1 MTNDVV
7 RLVVLNALFFAG
19 GIGLLPT
26 LRIAR
31 TRHELLRRL
40 PSAYMIGLAS
50 FGILGAT
57 LELISV
63 PLGLLEVAFLAVACV
78 GGGVLALMS
87 ADTEHSSPS
96 VARGASR
103 AAWVLA
109 AVMLIVSLA
118 LVARAGHA
126 WVVRPLREYDGWAI
140 WALKARALFEFGG
153 VEESVFANPVY
164 DAPTHPLLLPS
175 LEAMGFRAMGGFD
188 GTVIHLQLAGL
199 LLGFVGAAWV
209 VLRAV
214 ASPVLVAATLLAVVS
229 APAVMAQLGTN
240 FADIPLALFISL
252 AVAASAA
259 WLRSRENWLLSSAA
273 IFLAAAALTKS
284 EGMLFAVCAVAAL
297 AVVASRRAPGRLALV
312 AGAVA
317 LAILP
322 WRVYV
327 SAHDLRHPDY
337 ELSNLVDR
345 SYLGDTSY
353 RVRPVVD
360 ELLLQLTS
368 LDAWGLLLPMFGIG
382 LGAALIRRRYALAL
396 FALGWLASSFA
407 GLVAIY
413 WITVRTLEFN
423 LFNTSN
429 RIVASLLL
437 GAALLAPIL
446 AAEPDPVPEP
456 EPQ

>member
-1 MTNDVV
+1 MTGDVV
-7 RLVVLNALFFAG
+7 RLVLLNALFCAG
-19 GIGLLPT
+19 GAGLMVT
-26 LRIAR
+26 VRIAP
-31 TRHELLRRL
+31 TRRDVLSRL
-40 PSAYMIGLAS
+40 PLAYMIGLAS
-50 FGILGAT
+50 FGMLGAT

-63 PLGLLEVAFLAVACV
+63 PLGLIEVGVLAGACV
-78 GGGVLALMS
+78 GGGVLALLSS
-87 ADTEHSSPS
+87 ANGDLSTYVP
-96 VARGASR
+96 AKGSR
-103 AAWVLA
+103 AAWILA
-109 AVMLIVSLA
+109 AVLLLVSLV
-118 LVARAGHA
+118 LIARAGHA

-140 WALKARALFEFGG
+140 WGLKARALFEFGG
-153 VEESVFANPVY
+153 VDESVFANPVY

-209 VLRAV
+209 ILRAV
-214 ASPVLVAATLLAVVS
+214 ASPVAVAATLLAVLS
-229 APAVMAQLGTN
+229 APAVLAQLGTN
-240 FADIPLALFISL
+240 FADIPLALFMAL
-252 AVAASAA
+252 AVAAAAA
-259 WLRSRENWLLSSAA
+259 WLRRRESWLLTTGT

-284 EGMLFAVCAVAAL
+284 DGMLFAVCAV
-297 AVVASRRAPGRLALV
+297 VALALV
-312 AGAVA
+312 AGKRAPVRLVLAAGALA

-322 WRVYV
+322 WRIYV

-337 ELSNLVDR
+337 ELSNLFDR

-360 ELLLQLTS
+360 ELLLQLTN
-368 LDAWGLLLPMFGIG
+368 LDAWGLLPLIFGIG
-382 LGAALIRRRYALAL
+382 LAAALLRGMYGVAL
-396 FALGWLASSFA
+396 FAVCWLVTSFA

-413 WITVRTLEFN
+413 WITVRTLEHN

-429 RIVASLLL
+429 RVVASMLL

-446 AAEPDPVPEP
+446 AAEPDPGLER